1 MPRSPAARASNLL
14 SRFPCFY
21 TIDSQ
26 PWVSKAAS
34 GTADVD
40 FVPLFREEELDST
53 YNHWQQYQSIVFQ
66 APYQDHSFEE
76 LRVADYAR
84 TTPGQSEPGC
94 KGDAGASE
102 TKPAPTAAASIL
114 SLPEELVVEMTN
126 HLQLKDLRAFRLAN
140 HKLAQASSYAIA
152 QNMPLDKHIR
162 LTETG
167 LRSFLPV
174 TRNREVAR
182 RISTL
187 CVDGRFLVA
196 DTHGSGLEH
205 ECRSYP
211 GLADCPVRIER
222 DVVDGCSET
231 HVRLLAEMFRNLQNL
246 RRVELRGF
254 PVSIGDGGDGDGSG
268 QSFRAWGP
276 MSSWPFRSV
285 VAALRAGGTHVPELV
300 VREAMYSEG
309 VKAVLEP
316 PPTEAC
322 PPSCELGAMPWLKSL
337 DIGVMNVLDCECGG
351 PFSP

>member
-1 MPRSPAARASNLL
+1 MPRSPAARASLL

-34 GTADVD
+34 GTAGVD
-40 FVPLFREEELDST
+40 FVPLFREERLDST
-53 YNHWQQYQSIVFQ
+53 YHHWEQYQSIVFQ
-66 APYQDHSFEE
+66 APYQDDSFEE

-84 TTPGQSEPGC
+84 TTPGPSEPGY
-94 KGDAGASE
+94 KRDIGAPE
-102 TKPAPTAAASIL
+102 TKPAPTAASIL
-114 SLPEELVVEMTN
+114 SLPEELVVGITN
-126 HLQLKDLRAFRLAN
+126 HLQLKDLRAFRLAY

-152 QNMPLDKHIR
+152 QHMPLDKHIR

-182 RISTL
+182 RISTIR
-187 CVDGRFLVA
+187 VDGRFLVA
-196 DTHGSGLEH
+196 DTHGCSGLEH
-205 ECRSYP
+205 ECRAYP

-222 DVVDGCSET
+222 DVVDGCSEM
-231 HVRLLAEMFRNLQNL
+231 HVRLLAEMFRNLQKL
-246 RRVELRGF
+246 RRIELRGF
-254 PVSIGDGGDGDGSG
+254 PVGVADGDGDGG
-268 QSFRAWGP
+268 QSFRAWCP

-300 VREAMYSEG
+300 VRELMSSEG

-322 PPSCELGAMPWLKSL
+322 PPSCELDAMPWLKSL
-337 DIGVMNVLDCECGG
+337 DIG
-351 PFSP
+351 